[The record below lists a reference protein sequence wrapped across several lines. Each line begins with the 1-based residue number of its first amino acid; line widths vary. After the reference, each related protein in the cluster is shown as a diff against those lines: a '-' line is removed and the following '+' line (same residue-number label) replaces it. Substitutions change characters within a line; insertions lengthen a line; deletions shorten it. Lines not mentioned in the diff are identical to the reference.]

1 MAKFI
6 IKDKVYDTAK
16 MNFMGEEKIRQ
27 TLRKYPKYFKNED
40 RGVWSIA

>member
-16 MNFMGEEKIRQ
+16 MNFYAREYGELE
-27 TLRKYPKYFKNED
+27 E
-40 RGVWSIA
+40 A

>member
-16 MNFMGEEKIRQ
+16 MNFCVREFGELE
-27 TLRKYPKYFKNED
+27 E
-40 RGVWSIA
+40 A